1 MPPCP
6 ARAFIGGDIGEMK
19 MLNETETK
27 LPARLEDIADVMLAE
42 TASSNP
48 LLRFK
53 KGEFLIGDDEVE
65 VGHEY
70 VAYPFDAMRGFVQ
83 WKDDAV
89 VEHRLGRIRDAF
101 TLEREDL
108 PDDEDWKP
116 QYVLP
121 LEDAETGEF
130 VAFVSGSFGGKRAI
144 NNLIN
149 TTAHAVK
156 AGRGEATPLIRLA
169 VGSFTSK
176 EYGRIACPSFEVVN
190 QQPQEVK
197 PIEDEMSDKIPF

>member
-1 MPPCP
+1 MRPE
-6 ARAFIGGDIGEMK
+6 A
-19 MLNETETK
+19 ETK
-27 LPARLEDIADVMLAE
+27 LPARLEDVADVMLAE

-53 KGEFLIGDDEVE
+53 KGEFVIGDDEVE

-70 VAYPFDAMRGFVQ
+70 IAYPFDAMRGFVQ
-83 WKDDAV
+83 WKDDTV
-89 VEHRLGRIRDAF
+89 VEQRLGRIRDAF
-101 TLEREDL
+101 ILEREDL
-108 PDDEDWKP
+108 PEEEDWKP

-121 LEDAETGEF
+121 LEDPETGEF
-130 VAFVSGSFGGKRAI
+130 VAFVSGSFGGKKAI

-149 TTAHAVK
+149 TTARAVK

-176 EYGRIACPSFEVVN
+176 EYGRIACPNFEI
-190 QQPQEVK
+190 VK
-197 PIEDEMSDKIPF
+197 QTAELKPTIKEEMSDEISF

>member
-1 MPPCP
+1 
-6 ARAFIGGDIGEMK
+6 

-89 VEHRLGRIRDAF
+89 VEHRLGRIRDA
-101 TLEREDL
+101 L
-108 PDDEDWKP
+108 PSNAKIFRTTR
-116 QYVLP
+116 
-121 LEDAETGEF
+121 TGN
-130 VAFVSGSFGGKRAI
+130 R
-144 NNLIN
+144 N
-149 TTAHAVK
+149 
-156 AGRGEATPLIRLA
+156 
-169 VGSFTSK
+169 
-176 EYGRIACPSFEVVN
+176 
-190 QQPQEVK
+190 
-197 PIEDEMSDKIPF
+197 MSCR

>member
-1 MPPCP
+1 
-6 ARAFIGGDIGEMK
+6 
-19 MLNETETK
+19 MLNDDEK
-27 LPARLEDIADVMLAE
+27 KQLPARLEDVADVMLKE

-53 KGEFLIGDDEVE
+53 KGKYFIGDNEVE

-70 VAYPFDAMRGFVQ
+70 VPYPFDAMRGFVQ
-83 WKDDAV
+83 WKNDTV
-89 VEHRLGRIRDAF
+89 VDQRLGHIRDGF
-101 TLEREDL
+101 GLEREDL
-108 PDDEDWKP
+108 PADEDWKP

-130 VAFVSGSFGGKRAI
+130 VAFVSGSFGGQKAM

-149 TTAHAVK
+149 ATARAVK
-156 AGRGEATPLIRLA
+156 GGRGEATPLIRLA

-176 EYGRIACPSFEVVN
+176 EYGEIPCPIFEIVKHE
-190 QQPQEVK
+190 EVK
-197 PIEDEMSDKIPF
+197 PISIKEEKSDEIPF

>member
-1 MPPCP
+1 MT
-6 ARAFIGGDIGEMK
+6 D
-19 MLNETETK
+19 TENK
-27 LPARLEDIADVMLAE
+27 NLPARLEDVADVMLSE
-42 TASSNP
+42 TARSNP

-53 KGEFLIGDDEVE
+53 KGEFFVGDDEVE

-70 VAYPFDAMRGFVQ
+70 IAYPFDAMRGFVQ
-83 WKDDAV
+83 WKDDTV
-89 VEHRLGRIRDAF
+89 VEQRLGRIRDAF
-101 TLEREDL
+101 ILDREDL
-108 PDDEDWKP
+108 PEDEDWKP

-121 LEDAETGEF
+121 LEDPETGEF
-130 VAFVSGSFGGKRAI
+130 VAFVSGSFGGKKAI

-149 TTAHAVK
+149 TSAHAVK

-190 QQPQEVK
+190 QQ
-197 PIEDEMSDKIPF
+197 